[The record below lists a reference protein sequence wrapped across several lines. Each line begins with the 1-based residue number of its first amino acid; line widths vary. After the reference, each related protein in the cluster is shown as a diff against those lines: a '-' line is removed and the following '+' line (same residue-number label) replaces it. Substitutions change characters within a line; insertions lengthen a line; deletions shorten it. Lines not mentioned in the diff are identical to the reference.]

1 MGCNLKDLASPES
14 IELSDLAGQ
23 RVAVDTFLVAYQFIT
38 SLRARGEGKDGL
50 YMRNAAGKPTSHLF
64 GFLERASAMIAA
76 EIDPVFVFDGRPHEL
91 KDHTLSERKERR
103 VAAEEKY

>member
-38 SLRARGEGKDGL
+38 SLRARGEMEKMDSTCGMLRVNQLHICLDSL
-50 YMRNAAGKPTSHLF
+50 N
-64 GFLERASAMIAA
+64 
-76 EIDPVFVFDGRPHEL
+76 EL
-91 KDHTLSERKERR
+91 QR
-103 VAAEEKY
+103 